1 MKQKNT
7 LVIGASE
14 NPERYSNKAIRLLNY
29 FKHPVFALGIKTGEV
44 DGIKISKD
52 LEPKHFPEIDTI
64 TLYIGPKNQTPYFN
78 FITTIHPKRV
88 IFNPGTEN
96 QELTDFLDKKNIAW
110 EEACTLVLLN
120 TNQY

>member
-1 MKQKNT
+1 MNLKNT

-14 NPERYSNKAIRLLNY
+14 NPERYSNKAIRLLNH

-52 LEPKHFPEIDTI
+52 LEPKHFPDIDTI
-64 TLYIGPKNQTPYFN
+64 TLYIGPKNQTPYFD
-78 FITTIHPKRV
+78 FITSIHPKRV

-96 QELTDFLDKKNIAW
+96 QELTDFLDKKNISW

-120 TNQY
+120 TKQY